1 MRCVSVCMCV
11 LVGERVVCHGI
22 SVDLYSH
29 LTLWNS
35 FVQIL
40 QLHRPSGGE
49 SNGGDRQYM
58 WYLFGI
64 ERLENSNVMR
74 VNLIKMLN
82 ENKKKRQ
89 QKKVGYKATYPRS
102 QSSQN
107 NSWSSLSDVPQMEQ
121 YLHSIHCHLYLFT
134 EMIMFGVNWRH
145 DGWPERP
152 QSEQDTKS
160 SGTYLGGNRK
170 KKKT

>member
-82 ENKKKRQ
+82 ENKKK
-89 QKKVGYKATYPRS
+89 
-102 QSSQN
+102 
-107 NSWSSLSDVPQMEQ
+107 D
-121 YLHSIHCHLYLFT
+121 
-134 EMIMFGVNWRH
+134 
-145 DGWPERP
+145 
-152 QSEQDTKS
+152 
-160 SGTYLGGNRK
+160 NRK
-170 KKKT
+170 KLGTKQLTLDHNRHKTTVDRHCLMCRRWSNIYIQYTAIYIFSQKWSCLVWTEGMMGDPNDHNPNKTPNPPEPI